1 MLSNYKKLGDYVQP
15 VNNRNTD
22 LKVETLLGVSIQ
34 KILIPSIA
42 NTVGTNMKTYKII
55 KQNQFAYG
63 PVTSRNGDKIS
74 IALLEEY
81 DEAIISQ
88 AYTVFEV
95 IDTSKLHPEY
105 LMMWFRRP
113 EFDRYTRFKSHGSA
127 RETFDWDEMC
137 EVELPI
143 PSIEKQRAI
152 VKEYNTISNRIILNE
167 QLNHKLEET
176 AQALYKHWFV
186 DFEFP
191 NEEGEPYK
199 SSGGDMVYNDELDKE
214 IPEGWKVDPLVSFS
228 EIKGGKRMPSGSSLT
243 SETNAHPYIKV
254 SDLGTKKFAL
264 LNDKFEYVPNDIQ
277 SKIGRYIVS
286 EGDLIISIVG
296 TIGIVKII
304 NKSLNNANLTENC
317 MKITNFNKLNSSYLY
332 HYLMSNEGQNEI
344 EIRNVGAVQAK
355 LPMYNIETFPII
367 CPSEDIFQ
375 KFNKVSY
382 TIDNNIQ
389 KLQEEEIYL
398 LRIKDLLLSK
408 MTRVEENSKVT
419 L

>member
-191 NEEGEPYK
+191 NEEGKPYK